1 MAKRFTDSEKWK
13 DDWYLNLSN
22 DNRIVWQYL
31 LDNCTIAGVIKVSY
45 KHLNFCCN
53 VKYDEKKL
61 MEFFEGRVFNCGD
74 YYFIPKFI
82 KFQYPKGLK
91 SDKPVIIGIRNEL
104 SKYGLIDDNNELKFN
119 DNIMIAN
126 DYLIIKDKDKDKD
139 KDKELDTDMDT
150 GEEEEKEEPKKNI
163 SKIIPPEFDWIIERC
178 GVMNYP
184 EYETES
190 EKFFD
195 YYNSNGWKVGKNNMK
210 DWTSALSNWFKNYKT
225 YNQNGITTKSDSR
238 NSKGFDLRKNT
249 WYTGT

>member
-1 MAKRFTDSEKWK
+1 MPKRFTATEKWK
-13 DDWYLNLSN
+13 DIWFKKLEPKNKLLW
-22 DNRIVWQYL
+22 IYL
-31 LDNCTIAGVIKVSY
+31 LDECDNAGLIELDLEIAGVLTGFKYSTLDVRETY
-45 KHLNFCCN
+45 KTRLFQITED
-53 VKYDEKKL
+53 VW
-61 MEFFEGRVFNCGD
+61 
-74 YYFIPKFI
+74 FIPKFI
-82 KFQYPKGLK
+82 LFQYPKGL
-91 SDKPVIIGIRNEL
+91 SN
-104 SKYGLIDDNNELKFN
+104 N
-119 DNIMIAN
+119 DNVTKNVVNKLQKYNLLDENLDLRETYRISNLDIQVI
-126 DYLIIKDKDKDKD
+126 Y
-139 KDKELDTDMDT
+139 KDKEEVKVMVK
-150 GEEEEKEEPKKNI
+150 EKEEQKKNI

-238 NSKGFDLRKNT
+238 NSKGFDVRKNT